1 MAHDPRVKARAVADL
16 LTGVS
21 ISKVAAK
28 YGISKSTA
36 KAWADEACGQ
46 NRTESNGNTRSI
58 IERAREQT
66 FDQSLE
72 VFLRASINMLI
83 TWARE
88 CSDPRF
94 IRENPSGVHTLGQT
108 VLDRA
113 ERIMSDLQSE
123 AQTDGAESDG
133 IPRLVPGHDPEN
145 LADA

>member
-1 MAHDPRVKARAVADL
+1 MAHDPKVKARVVADL

-21 ISKVAAK
+21 ISKVATK

-46 NRTESNGNTRSI
+46 NRTESNANSRSI
-58 IERAREQT
+58 IERAREET

-94 IRENPSGVHTLGQT
+94 IRENPSGVQALGET

-133 IPRLVPGHDPEN
+133 LPRLVPGNDP
-145 LADA
+145 